1 MGDYLTDSENEED
14 SYEEVVPHIENV
26 SESSY
31 QNAPDPEQEESSVS
45 SLDEYPLVPFE
56 EINDQAS
63 RLREAIERMR
73 ATCDSEP
80 SSTTAKPSVAFPV
93 FQGEE

>member
-31 QNAPDPEQEESSVS
+31 QNAPDPE
-45 SLDEYPLVPFE
+45 
-56 EINDQAS
+56 
-63 RLREAIERMR
+63 
-73 ATCDSEP
+73 
-80 SSTTAKPSVAFPV
+80 
-93 FQGEE
+93 